1 MYLPVLLI
9 FHFGVAVLAS
19 NVIDVDDILSK
30 DFMPASLLVLENPK
44 QLVRQFDNVT
54 LDKNA
59 ARTEELDG
67 SFNNA
72 FSTMGFHR
80 LVKLK

>member
-1 MYLPVLLI
+1 MLLPVLLTFLGMVI
-9 FHFGVAVLAS
+9 VFAS

-30 DFMPASLLVLENPK
+30 DFMPGSILVLENPAK
-44 QLVRQFDNVT
+44 LAQQFDNVT
-54 LDKNA
+54 VDENRA
-59 ARTEELDG
+59 ATKELDG

-80 LVKLK
+80 FVQH

>member
-1 MYLPVLLI
+1 MHLSVFLTYL
-9 FHFGVAVLAS
+9 FGLTVWAG

-30 DFMPASLLVLENPK
+30 DFMPGSLLVLENPQ
-44 QLVRQFDNVT
+44 QLALQFGNVT
-54 LDKNA
+54 LDENR

-72 FSTMGFHR
+72 ISTMGFHR
-80 LVKLK
+80 LVKF